1 MSLFVRRSHQSPLWL
16 SLRSCS
22 QKKEKKKV
30 EPPKLDEPLGR
41 EIYRENQVVRL
52 VLNSPKNRN
61 ALSLELMKTLREEL
75 SQIDKI
81 NKVRAV
87 ILAGEGPAFSAGH
100 DLRQLTDENGFSKH
114 VEIFSECTKLMSLI
128 RAMQLPV
135 IAEVNGIA
143 SAAGCQLVSTCDVV
157 IASEESHF
165 SVPGLKVGLFCSTPG
180 IPLGRSINDKLAM
193 DMLLTA
199 RSIKANEALRAGLV
213 SRVVPSEQVKF
224 EALKVAEEI
233 CKMSRSV
240 TALGKAFYYAQKE
253 MKLADAYRFGEKV
266 MTENL
271 KLKDCQEGIDA
282 FIEKRPATWTH
293 SDDRVGQE

>member
-1 MSLFVRRSHQSPLWL
+1 MLPISSPPMSLFVRRSHQSPLWL

-100 DLRQLTDENGFSKH
+100 DLRQL
-114 VEIFSECTKLMSLI
+114 
-128 RAMQLPV
+128 
-135 IAEVNGIA
+135 
-143 SAAGCQLVSTCDVV
+143 VSGV
-157 IASEESHF
+157 
-165 SVPGLKVGLFCSTPG
+165 
-180 IPLGRSINDKLAM
+180 
-193 DMLLTA
+193 
-199 RSIKANEALRAGLV
+199 
-213 SRVVPSEQVKF
+213 
-224 EALKVAEEI
+224 
-233 CKMSRSV
+233 
-240 TALGKAFYYAQKE
+240 
-253 MKLADAYRFGEKV
+253 
-266 MTENL
+266 
-271 KLKDCQEGIDA
+271 
-282 FIEKRPATWTH
+282 
-293 SDDRVGQE
+293 